1 MEKPRIVYL
10 GTPEI
15 SANALKG
22 LIESNLFDIVGVVTK
37 PDQPV
42 GRKMIMTPSP
52 VALVASEYNIPLHKP
67 IKLNKD
73 YEFIENLKPDLLL
86 TFAYGQIIST
96 KVLALS
102 KYKPLNVHASLLPKY
117 RGAAPIQYAIKD
129 GEKVTG
135 VSLMEM
141 VKEMDAGDVY
151 ATVKVDID
159 NNDNYTSL
167 AQKVSKAGLELLI
180 NYLPKYFNNELVG
193 VKQDESK
200 VTFCPSIKK
209 EEEHLDLNLSPNQFV
224 NYVRALSETPGAYL
238 ILDNQPFKI
247 FKARVKGYVDNNVTL
262 GTIVNADKKGLIIK
276 VNGGEVYLDEVQ
288 KAGKK
293 KIDYKSFVNGEKN
306 MLGVILKWQLQ
317 IEELLTLLKLLW

>member
-1 MEKPRIVYL
+1 MILKNILIIDDDIHIGNMLEKILIKEGYTVSRAYS
-10 GTPEI
+10 GTE
-15 SANALKG
+15 AL
-22 LIESNLFDIVGVVTK
+22 
-37 PDQPV
+37 
-42 GRKMIMTPSP
+42 
-52 VALVASEYNIPLHKP
+52 LVLSGS
-67 IKLNKD
+67 
-73 YEFIENLKPDLLL
+73 KPDLVLL
-86 TFAYGQIIST
+86 DLMLPGLDGRD
-96 KVLALS
+96 VL
-102 KYKPLNVHASLLPKY
+102 PH
-117 RGAAPIQYAIKD
+117 IK
-129 GEKVTG
+129 GIPVIV
-135 VSLMEM
+135 VS
-141 VKEMDAGDVY
+141 A
-151 ATVKVDID
+151 KVDID

-247 FKARVKGYVDNNVTL
+247 FKARVKGYVDNDVAL

-306 MLGVILKWQLQ
+306 ILGVILKWQLQ

>member
-52 VALVASEYNIPLHKP
+52 VALVASEYNILLHKP

-73 YEFIENLKPDLLL
+73 YEFIEKLKPDLLL

-180 NYLPKYFNNELVG
+180 NNLPKYFNNKLVG

-247 FKARVKGYVDNNVTL
+247 FKARVKEYVDNNVAL

-306 MLGVILKWQLQ
+306 ILGVILK
-317 IEELLTLLKLLW
+317 

>member
-1 MEKPRIVYL
+1 
-10 GTPEI
+10 
-15 SANALKG
+15 
-22 LIESNLFDIVGVVTK
+22 
-37 PDQPV
+37 
-42 GRKMIMTPSP
+42 
-52 VALVASEYNIPLHKP
+52 
-67 IKLNKD
+67 
-73 YEFIENLKPDLLL
+73 
-86 TFAYGQIIST
+86 
-96 KVLALS
+96 
-102 KYKPLNVHASLLPKY
+102 
-117 RGAAPIQYAIKD
+117 
-129 GEKVTG
+129 
-135 VSLMEM
+135 M

-247 FKARVKGYVDNNVTL
+247 FKARVKGYVDNNVAL

-293 KIDYKSFVNGEKN
+293 KIEWGSQIRSYVFDDRRVKDHRTNYQTSDVG
-306 MLGVILKWQLQ
+306 GVMDGKIDEFIKAYLMEFGSEDNK
-317 IEELLTLLKLLW
+317 

>member
-1 MEKPRIVYL
+1 MEKPKIVYL

-52 VALVASEYNIPLHKP
+52 VALVAREYNIPLHKP

-73 YEFIENLKPDLLL
+73 YEFIEKLKPDLLL

-193 VKQDESK
+193 VNQDESK

-247 FKARVKGYVDNNVTL
+247 FKARVKEYVDNNVAL

-306 MLGVILKWQLQ
+306 ILGVILK
-317 IEELLTLLKLLW
+317 